1 MVIKHQT
8 VGIAD
13 EVNIPLL
20 DDVEWDGIV
29 GLSYPNNKIKNQ
41 HVDPLF
47 DNIIKQGL
55 LTQAGLKNQFGY
67 VLSHQAGSLSFGQPD
82 QKMFKGQFR
91 YSAVTEHKYWTIA
104 LLDVQKVNKNK
115 Q

>member
-1 MVIKHQT
+1 M
-8 VGIAD
+8 GIAD

-47 DNIIKQGL
+47 DNMIKQHT
-55 LTQAGLKNQFGY
+55 LTQRGLRDVFGY
-67 VLSHQAGSLSFGQPD
+67 VMSRQGGSLSFEEAD
-82 QKMFKGQFR
+82 KAHYKGQFIH
-91 YSAVTEHKYWTIA
+91 A
-104 LLDVQKVNKNK
+104 
-115 Q
+115 